1 MNGMFGR
8 IWNLAVKEWIQL
20 KRDRLMTG
28 FLLVFP
34 VAQLVLLAVATGHG
48 VRNLSLAVVDLDR
61 SVQSRA
67 LIQALDNT
75 PELDWRYQPADQ
87 GELAA
92 QIEDGRAAVGV
103 VVPAGFGAAL
113 IDSGATSALQ
123 VIVDGSNTAVA
134 RTGQSTVEAV
144 LADFL
149 RRQAAARGASIRLP
163 PVQLRSEVRFNPDLN
178 SRLFTIPAQMGFI
191 VYQVTLAVA
200 SLAFAR
206 ERELGTLEALL
217 VTPLRRFELISG
229 KAVLAWLLGGLDF
242 VLMYLVVTRL
252 FAVPMRGS
260 FVLLLGCSF
269 FFIAVEISFGVII
282 SSFART
288 QQQAILY
295 VFMLAM
301 LDVTL
306 SGYLVPVKNMPALF
320 RAVAEASP
328 LQHYLVIIRAIMLKG
343 ASLSVIGA
351 QVGALGAIGAAA
363 GIVAL
368 RTATRSL
375 E

>member
-1 MNGMFGR
+1 MFGR
-8 IWNLAVKEWIQL
+8 IWNLAVKEFIQL
-20 KRDRLMTG
+20 ERDRLMTG

-34 VAQLVLLAVATGHG
+34 VAQLMLLAVATGHG

-61 SVQSRA
+61 SAQSRA
-67 LIQALDNT
+67 FSRALDNT
-75 PELDWRYQPADQ
+75 QELDWRYQPADQ
-87 GELAA
+87 TELGA

-103 VVPAGFGAAL
+103 VVPMGFEAAL
-113 IDSGATSALQ
+113 VGNGATSSLQ
-123 VIVDGSNTAVA
+123 VVVDGSNTAVA
-134 RTGQSTVEAV
+134 GTGQAAVEGV
-144 LADFL
+144 LVAFV
-149 RRQAAARGASIRLP
+149 RRLAEQSGASIGAP
-163 PVQLRSEVRFNPDLN
+163 AVQLRTEVRYNPALN

-217 VTPLRRFELISG
+217 VTPMRRFELISG
-229 KAVLAWLLGGLDF
+229 KAVLAWLVGGLDF
-242 VLMYLVVTRL
+242 ALMFLVVTRI

-260 FVLLLGCSF
+260 FALLLGCSLF
-269 FFIAVEISFGVII
+269 FVAVEISFGVII

-306 SGYLVPVKNMPALF
+306 SGYLVPVKNMPAVF
-320 RAVAEASP
+320 RAVAAASP
-328 LQHYLVIIRAIMLKG
+328 LQHYLVIIRAVMLKG
-343 ASLSVIGA
+343 ADLAVIWG
-351 QVGALGAIGAAA
+351 QVGALAAIGTVA
-363 GIVAL
+363 GVVAL